1 MVSQFAHGP
10 SDLASL
16 SAEGYAAAADIRRS
30 LSYIEVPLEL
40 PLLDKVTLVDT
51 PGLNSPNEA
60 HTPSA
65 ITKRCAKSHPRR
77 RRAGA
82 AVAVGS
88 GRCLVR
94 IQGSKVRFADRP
106 EVISSMAKASNPM
119 RRISYGI

>member
-30 LSYIEVPLEL
+30 LSYIEVPLES

-60 HTPSA
+60 HTTSA

-77 RRAGA
+77 RRAVPRLRFG
-82 AVAVGS
+82 
-88 GRCLVR
+88 
-94 IQGSKVRFADRP
+94 QDDVRFELRGVRCGLP
-106 EVISSMAKASNPM
+106 TIEE
-119 RRISYGI
+119 